1 MIRSMTAPRPRTE
14 LTVERAQRLGHRTA
28 LALIGILL
36 LCIVALLPFAVG
48 DALGEIL
55 DPQGERLYFLTPPDV
70 PPAATHTRLHL
81 DILAIDQWQR
91 AVSVRVAGSHICL
104 AACDWNV
111 RYLVVAAPERG
122 AALEGLPPSQA
133 LTFPPDGRELTQT
146 ITLPV
151 VGDPIRYPFER
162 YRLRLGVIL
171 QRVYPG
177 GRVETLTPEAARG
190 HAYLTLHADLP
201 QMDASVATD
210 RTAVA
215 LGLAAPP
222 YEYVAAA
229 EVTFASALYLRV
241 LMVGLVLLAAATA
254 GYAAL
259 LRPFNDLLVNA
270 GALILG
276 IWGIRSI
283 LLGSAPPGLSAIDLS
298 LSLIILG
305 LLLII
310 TVRMLLFHRDRAEIV
325 WRRPPPP
332 AHDLGAADG
341 LTPTEPTTPPRRPRS
356 NTKL

>member
-1 MIRSMTAPRPRTE
+1 MA
-14 LTVERAQRLGHRTA
+14 RAQIGRLGHRTA
-28 LALIGILL
+28 FAVVGIIL

-48 DALGEIL
+48 DALANIL
-55 DPQGERLYFLTPPDV
+55 DPRADRLSALTPQDV
-70 PPAATHTRLHL
+70 PPAPTHSRLHL
-81 DILAIDQWQR
+81 DILSLDQWGR
-91 AVSVRVAGSHICL
+91 TISVRVSGSHVCREGCSWDDRVL
-104 AACDWNV
+104 F
-111 RYLVVAAPERG
+111 VAALAPSVPV
-122 AALEGLPPSQA
+122 EGLPPSQA
-133 LTFPPDGRELTQT
+133 VSFPPTGQELTQT

-151 VGDPIRYPFER
+151 TGAPIRYPFER

-171 QRVYPG
+171 QRVYAD
-177 GRVETLTPEAARG
+177 GRVETLSAEAAWG
-190 HAYLTLHADLP
+190 HLFLTLDAAVP
-201 QMDASVATD
+201 QMDATVATD
-210 RTAVA
+210 QPAER
-215 LGLAAPP
+215 LGLSAPP
-222 YEYVAAA
+222 YQYVAVAV
-229 EVTFASALYLRV
+229 VTFTSALYLRV

-259 LRPFNDLLVNA
+259 LRPFNVLLVNA

-356 NTKL
+356 DTRL